1 MTDREYFDA
10 LLLKYFWGC
19 FLFTQQGICFF
30 SIKSVSYFDC
40 FHLAIGAQL
49 AAMKQQ
55 APAAQSA
62 PPTVML
68 QPPGP
73 SVKPNQFY
81 PEGIVVGGEK
91 TLDMMIPGTKV
102 GYVIGKGG
110 EMIRTLQV

>member
-1 MTDREYFDA
+1 
-10 LLLKYFWGC
+10 
-19 FLFTQQGICFF
+19 
-30 SIKSVSYFDC
+30 
-40 FHLAIGAQL
+40 
-49 AAMKQQ
+49 MKQQ

-62 PPTVML
+62 PSMM

-81 PEGIVVGGEK
+81 PEGIVIGGEK

-110 EMIRTLQV
+110 EMIRTLQVSSCLHSSDQSISMVIVFYRRELV